1 MQPAPVFFRTKEWT
15 VSITTMRPSSLHIA
29 LAIAAVLAAPLVHAG
44 KGSQSEEGIR
54 EIGRTT
60 EKEIKVILNSSFGT
74 VIISKGEGEKIFVM
88 ESTPNKQSEGRM
100 EVQYSVRNRI
110 GYLEITLGEH
120 GKDGESGKKNFHIE
134 NFDRGKWYLRFSDAI
149 PISFDVELG
158 VGRGDFNLTGLEVKD
173 FNLST
178 GASDVSLAF
187 DSPNSEHI
195 ENLNIESGVSKFD
208 ARNLNNANFKHFSFQ
223 GGVGSYTL
231 DFGGVLKNEVDVDI
245 EVGLGLV
252 TLVVPHDIGARV
264 MYQESWASKLDC
276 DRDFRSDGE
285 NTYVSGNYHNV
296 SGKMNIN
303 IDSGLG
309 SIKVR
314 RR

>member
-1 MQPAPVFFRTKEWT
+1 
-15 VSITTMRPSSLHIA
+15 MRPTTLHIA
-29 LAIAAVLAAPLVHAG
+29 LALTAILAARPAHADPE
-44 KGSQSEEGIR
+44 SQGEQNVR

-60 EKEIKVILNSSFGT
+60 EKEIKVILSSSFGT
-74 VIISKGEGEKIFVM
+74 VIVSKGEGEKIFVA
-88 ESTPNKQSEGRM
+88 ENTPDNQTKGRM
-100 EVQYSVRNRI
+100 EVQYSVRNRV
-110 GYLEITLGEH
+110 GYLEITLGEQ
-120 GKDGESGKKNFHIE
+120 GKTGGDGKKNFNIE

-158 VGRGDFNLTGLEVKD
+158 VGRGNFDLTGLEVKD

-187 DSPNSEHI
+187 DSPNTLQI
-195 ENLNIESGVSKFD
+195 ENLNIESGVSKCE

-223 GGVGSYTL
+223 GGVGSYAL
-231 DFGGVLKNEVDVDI
+231 DFGGILKNEVDVDI
-245 EVGLGLV
+245 EIGLGLL
-252 TLVVPHDIGARV
+252 TLIVPPEIGARV
-264 MYQESWASKLDC
+264 MYEKSWVSKLEC
-276 DRDFRSDGE
+276 DPDFRNAGE

-296 SGKMNIN
+296 PGKMNIN

>member
-1 MQPAPVFFRTKEWT
+1 MQRTA
-15 VSITTMRPSSLHIA
+15 LHIA
-29 LAIAAVLAAPLVHAG
+29 LALTAVCATLPVHAG
-44 KGSQSEEGIR
+44 PGSQGEKSIR

-60 EKEIKVILNSSFGT
+60 EKEIKVILSSSFGT

-88 ESTPNKQSEGRM
+88 ESTPGKESEGRM
-100 EVQYSVRNRI
+100 DVQYSVRNRI
-110 GYLEITLGEH
+110 GYLEISLGEQ
-120 GKDGESGKKNFHIE
+120 GADQGNGKKSFHIE
-134 NFDRGKWYLRFSDAI
+134 NFDRGKWYLRFTDAI

-158 VGRGDFNLTGLEVKD
+158 VGRGDFNLSGLEVKD

-187 DSPNSEHI
+187 DSPNMQQI

-208 ARNLNNANFKHFSFQ
+208 ARNLNNANFKRFGFQ

-231 DFGGVLKNEVDVDI
+231 DFGGVLQHEVDVDI
-245 EVGLGLV
+245 EIGLGLV
-252 TLVVPHDIGARV
+252 TLIVPQDIGARV
-264 MYQESWASKLDC
+264 MYEESWASKLDC
-276 DRDFRSDGE
+276 DRDFRNAGE

>member
-1 MQPAPVFFRTKEWT
+1 MRRTA
-15 VSITTMRPSSLHIA
+15 LHIA
-29 LAIAAVLAAPLVHAG
+29 FALTAGFAALPVHAG
-44 KGSQSEEGIR
+44 PGSQGEKSIR

-74 VIISKGEGEKIFVM
+74 VIIGKGEGEKIFVM
-88 ESTPNKQSEGRM
+88 ESSPGKESEGRM
-100 EVQYSVRNRI
+100 DVQYSVRNRI
-110 GYLEITLGEH
+110 GYLEISLGQQ
-120 GKDGESGKKNFHIE
+120 GEDQGNGKKSFHIE
-134 NFDRGKWYLRFSDAI
+134 NFDRGKWYLRFTDAI

-158 VGRGDFNLTGLEVKD
+158 VGRGDFNLSGLEVKD

-187 DSPNSEHI
+187 DSPNRQQI

-208 ARNLNNANFKHFSFQ
+208 ARNLNNANFKRFGFH

-231 DFGGVLKNEVDVDI
+231 DFGGVLQHEVDVDI

-252 TLVVPHDIGARV
+252 TLIVPEDIGARV
-264 MYQESWASKLDC
+264 MYEESWASKLDC
-276 DRDFRSDGE
+276 DRDFRSAGE
-285 NTYVSGNYHNV
+285 NTYVSENYHNV
-296 SGKMNIN
+296 PGKMNIN